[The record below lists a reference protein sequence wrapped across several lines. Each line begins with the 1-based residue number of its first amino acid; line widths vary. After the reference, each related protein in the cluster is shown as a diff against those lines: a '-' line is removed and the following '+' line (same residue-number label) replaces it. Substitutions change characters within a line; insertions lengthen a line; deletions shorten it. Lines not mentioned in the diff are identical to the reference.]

1 MHISIQHNLNYMLWK
16 IMHNDEKQSR
26 AELLM
31 AGRLRKCGKRAL
43 QRPGSL
49 YLKKHG
55 NIAVFF

>member
-1 MHISIQHNLNYMLWK
+1 
-16 IMHNDEKQSR
+16 MHNDEKQSR

-55 NIAVFF
+55 NIAVFFLGS